1 MILGV
6 STPTFTLLHVI
17 ISFVGIAAGFVA
29 LSALIRGIWL
39 GHWMA
44 LFLIATVAT
53 SVTGFFFHSTAIDP
67 PHIVGVISLVVLALA
82 VVAIYAHRLAGY
94 WRLIFIVTVVTA
106 QYLNVFVAVVQ
117 AFQKIPFLNVLAPK
131 GSEPPF
137 VAAQALV
144 LALFIAFGYLAA
156 KGLRSALASTV

>member
-1 MILGV
+1 MVLGL
-6 STPTFTLLHVI
+6 STPTFTVLHVI
-17 ISFVGIAAGFVA
+17 ISLIGIAAGFVA

-39 GHWMA
+39 GRWTA

-67 PHIVGVISLVVLALA
+67 PQIVGVISLFVLALA
-82 VVAIYAHRLAGY
+82 LLAKYTHRLAGY
-94 WRLIFIVTVVTA
+94 WRLTFIVTAVIG

-117 AFQKIPFLNVLAPK
+117 AFKKVPFLHLLAPK

-137 VAAQALV
+137 VATQALV

-156 KGLRSALASTV
+156 KGFRPASVSTV